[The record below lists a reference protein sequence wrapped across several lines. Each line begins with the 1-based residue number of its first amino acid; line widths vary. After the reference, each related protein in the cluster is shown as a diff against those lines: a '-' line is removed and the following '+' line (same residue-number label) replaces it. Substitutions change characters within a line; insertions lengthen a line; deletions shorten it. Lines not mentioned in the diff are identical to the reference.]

1 MAEIANSVTGVFQV
15 SDVNLK
21 IDLYMEKEMV
31 NCMREGG
38 TA

>member
-1 MAEIANSVTGVFQV
+1 MAGITNSVTGVFQV

-21 IDLYMEKEMV
+21 IELYMENETV